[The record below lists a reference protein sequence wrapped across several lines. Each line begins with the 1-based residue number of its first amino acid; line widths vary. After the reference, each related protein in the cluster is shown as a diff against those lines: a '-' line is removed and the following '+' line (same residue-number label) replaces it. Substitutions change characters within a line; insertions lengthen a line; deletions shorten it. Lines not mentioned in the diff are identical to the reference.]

1 MRMASEAAER
11 GIARLDLGPG
21 DEEYK
26 LHIASGHQDL
36 ATATACSGATMA
48 SFVRTAE
55 SVRSRARRS
64 HALRVT
70 RRTLIRGAYLLRSSL
85 GTTRAEA

>member
-36 ATATACSGATMA
+36 ATATACFGATMA